1 MRPSLP
7 RSARN
12 GRHQRDGT
20 AEKARLFAVTDLTD
34 ILDVRERLQLADFG
48 FEIVAIDSV
57 DLSCDLQRYPTT
69 LGYPDRLID
78 SLLRRNAAEKGEVGR
93 RNGLWDQ
100 KPLRQAVVNG
110 AHPPG
115 AGNGP
120 PLGVRNRDH
129 RDRGKGREDHLAAT
143 SSSANH
149 EITRS
154 VPP

>member
-1 MRPSLP
+1 MTALEKHARGRP
-7 RSARN
+7 ARP
-12 GRHQRDGT
+12 
-20 AEKARLFAVTDLTD
+20 A
-34 ILDVRERLQLADFG
+34 
-48 FEIVAIDSV
+48 
-57 DLSCDLQRYPTT
+57 
-69 LGYPDRLID
+69 
-78 SLLRRNAAEKGEVGR
+78 
-93 RNGLWDQ
+93 
-100 KPLRQAVVNG
+100 LRQAVVNG